1 MSTASSY
8 DRLNSLLFFP
18 TGSLE
23 VRQRFVQSMSIGR
36 GDRVLEVGCGTGQV
50 TQALLEAGA
59 DVVAVEQLPAMLLR
73 ARRRAP
79 EATFVAT
86 DFRTFAAG
94 SDFDLTVLA
103 FVLHNFDC
111 QGRAEILERAH
122 AATGGRGTVAV
133 LDWASPTAPIARAAW
148 QAIVRKIEPSA
159 AAAEV
164 LNGALARDIAAAGM
178 SVALRHPVAHGRAEV
193 WLAR

>member
-1 MSTASSY
+1 MSSRSPFEHSAPPEPNDPRKPGEMSTASSY

-18 TGSLE
+18 TGSLK
-23 VRQRFVQSMSIGR
+23 VRHRFVESVSIRR

-50 TQALLEAGA
+50 TQALLAAGA

-86 DFRTFAAG
+86 DFRTFPAG
-94 SDFDLTVLA
+94 SDCDLTVLA

-111 QGRAEILERAH
+111 RVGPRSPPS
-122 AATGGRGTVAV
+122 
-133 LDWASPTAPIARAAW
+133 LDGIGLLP
-148 QAIVRKIEPSA
+148 
-159 AAAEV
+159 
-164 LNGALARDIAAAGM
+164 G
-178 SVALRHPVAHGRAEV
+178 
-193 WLAR
+193 